1 MARDPLIQGLIAGFV
16 SEAQEIV
23 EAITHHLLELERGG
37 ADDAALERSYEE
49 VARGLHTLKGSAGSL
64 GLEDIATLAHR
75 LEDVVSPLRGSHKRI
90 AAPAVDAVLKGL
102 DVVLA
107 RLRAHAEASTV
118 LPDMM
123 GALAMVAAAV
133 PAPIPGSPASAPELA
148 PESMP
153 MSTLASAL
161 RHGSTDPVI
170 RESDAERGWRI
181 RPRDVSALMREVE
194 RLREVRLRLEALG
207 GALKSEVDEIG
218 HIVDALED
226 GVKVLGAQPIAS
238 ILDPLRR
245 LVRDLCRT
253 SGKEARISVLGSDIS
268 LDRHVLVGLRE
279 SLIHMLRNSIDH
291 GIELPAVRDRLGKH
305 REGSLVLRVEQHGN
319 LLYVEFSDDGAG
331 LDVHALRRAAAARGL
346 LPADQVASL
355 EARDLH
361 RLIFD
366 AGFSTSE
373 TVTETSGRGVGLDV
387 VRRWVS
393 SLRGHIDVHSVS
405 GQGMRFVL
413 TLPVE
418 FGSSPVLVVR
428 AAEQEFGVPL
438 AAVERVVAATKQ
450 TVIVG
455 RTQMKLEHGDRLL
468 PLRDLGAVLALRQ
481 TTVPVQGQPVM
492 VLESQGLRFGVAVDE
507 VVGDRDLVIRA
518 LPVEVASVNAFQGA
532 STTARGDLLLI
543 VRPTWLAS
551 ADLGESTLA
560 PVRRALVVDDSL
572 TARALHRAMLEA
584 GGYVVHAVSSAVQA
598 LEWLLRGHY
607 DVVVCDVAMK
617 QMDGI
622 AFTITARE
630 HEALRAIPIVLVS
643 ARQESDLSTR
653 AIAAGA
659 DAFLSKSDCAH
670 GHLLAEVTAILARR
684 AGAS

>member
-1 MARDPLIQGLIAGFV
+1 
-16 SEAQEIV
+16 
-23 EAITHHLLELERGG
+23 
-37 ADDAALERSYEE
+37 
-49 VARGLHTLKGSAGSL
+49 
-64 GLEDIATLAHR
+64 
-75 LEDVVSPLRGSHKRI
+75 
-90 AAPAVDAVLKGL
+90 
-102 DVVLA
+102 
-107 RLRAHAEASTV
+107 
-118 LPDMM
+118 
-123 GALAMVAAAV
+123 
-133 PAPIPGSPASAPELA
+133 
-148 PESMP
+148 
-153 MSTLASAL
+153 
-161 RHGSTDPVI
+161 
-170 RESDAERGWRI
+170 
-181 RPRDVSALMREVE
+181 
-194 RLREVRLRLEALG
+194 
-207 GALKSEVDEIG
+207 
-218 HIVDALED
+218 
-226 GVKVLGAQPIAS
+226 
-238 ILDPLRR
+238 
-245 LVRDLCRT
+245 
-253 SGKEARISVLGSDIS
+253 
-268 LDRHVLVGLRE
+268 
-279 SLIHMLRNSIDH
+279 
-291 GIELPAVRDRLGKH
+291 
-305 REGSLVLRVEQHGN
+305 
-319 LLYVEFSDDGAG
+319 
-331 LDVHALRRAAAARGL
+331 
-346 LPADQVASL
+346 
-355 EARDLH
+355 
-361 RLIFD
+361 
-366 AGFSTSE
+366 
-373 TVTETSGRGVGLDV
+373 
-387 VRRWVS
+387 
-393 SLRGHIDVHSVS
+393 
-405 GQGMRFVL
+405 
-413 TLPVE
+413 
-418 FGSSPVLVVR
+418 VLVVR

-551 ADLGESTLA
+551 ADLGETTLA

-670 GHLLAEVTAILARR
+670 GRLLAEVTAILARR